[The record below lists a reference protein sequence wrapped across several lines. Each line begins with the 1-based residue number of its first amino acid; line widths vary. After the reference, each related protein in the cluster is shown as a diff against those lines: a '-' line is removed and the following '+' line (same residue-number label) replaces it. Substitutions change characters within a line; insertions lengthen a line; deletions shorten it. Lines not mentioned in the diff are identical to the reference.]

1 MDAIMDMMINL
12 ELVRALRKQRSW
24 SQDQLAAIAGISLRT
39 VQRIEKD
46 GTSSLESKKA
56 LASAFEIDATDLDI
70 DTDAVE
76 FTATNRRGQKYGYA
90 GAILGLVGAYTGIS
104 LDLISG
110 GMSIGEAGVYYGF
123 VGAIFGICCAAIGL
137 LSRKRLHKSASIP

>member
-1 MDAIMDMMINL
+1 MDMMINL

-56 LASAFEIDATDLDI
+56 LASAFEIDATELDLD
-70 DTDAVE
+70 VE
-76 FTATNRRGQKYGYA
+76 ANDVATANRRGRKYGYA
-90 GAILGLVGAYTGIS
+90 GAVLGLVGAYTGIS
-104 LDLISG
+104 LDLIGG
-110 GMSIGEAGVYYGF
+110 GMSIGEAGIYYGL
-123 VGAIFGICCAAIGL
+123 VGALFGICCAAIGFF
-137 LSRKRLHKSASIP
+137 SRKRLHGTTFNS